1 MRVIRTSEPRFARAA
16 LSFVLLLSSCLMGC
30 ASSGGDTWTK
40 PGVTEQER
48 GRDTLDCLTE
58 ARRVTPGPG
67 GPVEQVNQDRYRRCM
82 MDRGYTSGPAK

>member
-1 MRVIRTSEPRFARAA
+1 MLRHPTSFAA
-16 LSFVLLLSSCLMGC
+16 LVAAHIWLAAC
-30 ASSGGDTWTK
+30 ASSSSDTWTK

-48 GRDTLDCLTE
+48 GRDTLDCLSD

-82 MDRGYTSGPAK
+82 TERGYTSGPAK

>member
-1 MRVIRTSEPRFARAA
+1 MRLARRLTRATLFTS
-16 LSFVLLLSSCLMGC
+16 LMLGLCLAGC
-30 ASSGGDTWTK
+30 ASSGSDTWTK

-48 GRDTLDCLTE
+48 GRDTLDCLSD

>member
-1 MRVIRTSEPRFARAA
+1 MRLALRLTRAT
-16 LSFVLLLSSCLMGC
+16 LSLSLMLGSCLAGC
-30 ASSGGDTWTK
+30 ASSGSDAWTK
-40 PGVTEQER
+40 PGVTEQQR

-82 MDRGYTSGPAK
+82 MDRGYTSGPAR

>member
-1 MRVIRTSEPRFARAA
+1 MVRRALVVVSVVI
-16 LSFVLLLSSCLMGC
+16 VLIEIAGC
-30 ASSGGDTWTK
+30 ASSTSDTWTK

>member
-1 MRVIRTSEPRFARAA
+1 MRLALRLTRAT
-16 LSFVLLLSSCLMGC
+16 LSLSLMLSSVLAGC
-30 ASSGGDTWTK
+30 ASSGSDTWAK
-40 PGVTEQER
+40 PGVTEQQR

-58 ARRVTPGPG
+58 AKRVTPGPG

>member
-1 MRVIRTSEPRFARAA
+1 MRLIAVSEAGFAHGA
-16 LSFVLLLSSCLMGC
+16 LFVALLLSFCLTGC

-40 PGVTEQER
+40 PDVTEQER

-82 MDRGYTSGPAK
+82 MDHGYTSGPK